1 MKVRH
6 IFVIGTQGGFF
17 MEKSSTNTYDLY
29 RDIQE
34 RCGGEIYIGVV
45 GPVRTGKSTFIKR
58 FMDLEVLPGIEDVH
72 SRERAK
78 DELPQSATGKT
89 IMTTEPKFIP
99 KEAVEI
105 RISDDIKMKTRL
117 IDCVGFMVEGAS
129 GYMENN
135 IERMVKTPWF
145 EHEIPF
151 TQAAEVGTK
160 KVIRDHSTIGMVIT
174 TDGSFSEIP
183 RENYVNA
190 EERTIMELR
199 KLGKPFVIVL
209 NSKKPYAQETQELA
223 MNLEEKYKVSTVP
236 VNCEQLRKEDILKLL
251 ENILEEFPV
260 TRVDMQMPKW
270 AEMLPVSHP
279 IKRELLNI
287 MKNFMSGIKYMKDVA
302 NLTDML
308 GNEKDEINYVGDI
321 RIEETNLSDGS
332 VCLQAYL
339 DNKYYYEF
347 LSDMTGV
354 EISGEY
360 ALIQAIR
367 DMAKMRREYESV
379 ENALDSVRRSG
390 YGVVAPNRNEVK
402 LSEPEII
409 RQGNKFGVKINAKAP
424 SIHLLSADINM
435 EIAPVVGTEE
445 QAKDLIEFINTNSND
460 PEIGIWNTN
469 IFGKSI
475 EQIVEDGIQSKMN
488 IMTENSRS
496 KLQETIYKVIN
507 DGNGGLVC
515 III

>member
-1 MKVRH
+1 
-6 IFVIGTQGGFF
+6 

-72 SRERAK
+72 SRERAR

-105 RISDDIKMKTRL
+105 KITDDIKVKTRL
-117 IDCVGFMVEGAS
+117 IDCVGFMVDGAV
-129 GYMENN
+129 GHIENN
-135 IERMVKTPWF
+135 VERMVRTPWF
-145 EHEIPF
+145 DHEIPF
-151 TQAAEVGTK
+151 TQAAEIGTK
-160 KVIRDHSTIGMVIT
+160 KVIRDHSTIGIVVT
-174 TDGSFSEIP
+174 TDGSVTELP
-183 RENYVNA
+183 RDAYVNA
-190 EERTIMELR
+190 EERTILEL
-199 KLGKPFVIVL
+199 KKIGKPFIIVL
-209 NSKKPYAQETQELA
+209 NSKKPYAAETVELA
-223 MNLEEKYKVSTVP
+223 KSLSEKYKVSTIP
-236 VNCEQLRKEDILKLL
+236 INCEQLRKEDITRLL
-251 ENILEEFPV
+251 EGVLEEFPV
-260 TRVDMQMPKW
+260 TRIDMQVPKW
-270 AEMLPVSHP
+270 AEMLPLTHP
-279 IKRELLNI
+279 IKEELLRC
-287 MKNFMSGIKYMKDVA
+287 MKDFMSNVSYMKDID
-302 NLTDML
+302 NLNDWLDKIKENMSYIDGVKIDKVDM
-308 GNEKDEINYVGDI
+308 
-321 RIEETNLSDGS
+321 SDGS
-332 VCLQAYL
+332 VCLQAGL

-354 EISGEY
+354 DIDGEY
-360 ALIQAIR
+360 SLIQVIR
-367 DMAKMRREYESV
+367 DMAGMRREYEKV
-379 ENALDSVRRSG
+379 EDALDSVRRSG
-390 YGVVAPNRNEVK
+390 YGVVAPMREEVE

-409 RQGNKFGVKINAKAP
+409 KQGNKYGVKINAKAP
-424 SIHLLSADINM
+424 SVHLISADIRM
-435 EIAPVVGTEE
+435 EISPIVGSEE
-445 QAKDLIEFINTNSND
+445 QARDLVNFINENSKN
-460 PEIGIWNTN
+460 PEVGIWNTN

-488 IMTENSRS
+488 VMTENSRS